1 MTSPALA
8 EQLIVDKNLDIK
20 QNASRVHGVEG
31 QDDLE
36 VIYRGSPEIY
46 GSLTVHGTFSWTG
59 YLDVGAA
66 RSDDV
71 AGSAYVTA
79 KKLEAKSNAQL
90 WVYNESENWRKATLS
105 ADEIDLSKAFTAR
118 VDKNTILKMRGRRDG
133 EKTEVS
139 LGVMWVRGGF
149 MVIDGHGTAGDGTG
163 IIFSS
168 KTNDQ
173 GVFRAGSMT
182 WEKGSAINVD
192 DNAYG
197 TVEITDANQL
207 ALGDIVIG
215 DLNSSQGTTDSQL
228 TLSITKDGTKDYSF
242 RKAVIKTGA
251 RLNVKGQDVVLSS
264 VGDVTNQG
272 VIAFDDVTADAPRT
286 TTISKTAFKKLLDG
300 GATGGVL
307 YLGATTDKTLNTVV
321 LSGDEVFDLTEY
333 LGHYGA
339 ADGWL
344 NAHQTAGDNAL
355 TTTWLA
361 DGTFHVQGKGV
372 LGDIYRDSRLD
383 LVVDDLTTKS
393 PVLTVESN
401 VTAAQQMTLT
411 GQEVK
416 VANGAS
422 FTIEKN
428 LSGVDAVLSTE
439 AGGRTAINTSGNGVL
454 DFAGVIRTAV
464 DGQTTLTLGSTAT
477 QATDSGMSQW
487 TVTDDSNL
495 TSFTLGRRALMNF
508 RPTQDLATYV
518 NTDAAGNR
526 HSLVTVDGGDP
537 VLLLSDSE
545 KKSGFTLAGGWGTLS
560 AGDEI
565 NLVQSRAGFALD
577 DLTNLLAAG
586 ADLNDFKSDL
596 TVTQTYSLARQTTDV
611 LSADRYDLSLK
622 TDDLL
627 IATIK
632 DAPVPT
638 PDPSDEQLNPETG
651 ALMESSL
658 SAYGTL
664 FAADDRLVDTGLRSR
679 NGGHEGVFAAARAG
693 RWHID
698 TNTTQKTNI
707 VSGLVGYAA
716 KTDVGEF
723 GTYLEMGHSS
733 YKTKTPVDGVME
745 TGSGKHNYAGLGL
758 YANVPMPVEGW
769 QVTGYLKAGALENNF
784 ETTLADQKVNFDRT
798 SAYWGVHLGTHYDFE
813 TADFRLR
820 PFVSYFYDGRDAETY
835 RQAGHDAV
843 KNAGFRYDMLQAHRV
858 QVGTMAEYHY
868 SDRVRPY
875 FGLTYEQVLS
885 AEAKGHASDAEGRL
899 KLKTSDMEGGTGILS
914 AGWTYEN
921 TAKDFSCEFGMNGF
935 AGTRRGVSAQIQA
948 DWRF

>member
-1 MTSPALA
+1 MMNTAVHAKQDVRSVLDMHSN
-8 EQLIVDKNLDIK
+8 EVYEFGEEGKDDYDLIITGGAD
-20 QNASRVHGVEG
+20 
-31 QDDLE
+31 
-36 VIYRGSPEIY
+36 IY
-46 GSLTVHGTFSWTG
+46 GSLTVHGNFSVAHTLDIG
-59 YLDVGAA
+59 YGA
-66 RSDDV
+66 SGD
-71 AGSAYVTA
+71 SLYHSKIKA
-79 KKLEAKSNAQL
+79 KKITTGEQVWLHNNLPDLRQSTFA
-90 WVYNESENWRKATLS
+90 
-105 ADEIDLSKAFTAR
+105 ADEIDLSKSYRVEVNRNTLFTM
-118 VDKNTILKMRGRRDG
+118 KGRKDG
-133 EKTEVS
+133 EKTKVA
-139 LGVMWVRGGF
+139 LGDMYVAGRITV
-149 MVIDGHGTAGDGTG
+149 DGQATASDDHG
-163 IIFSS
+163 IVFSA
-168 KTNDQ
+168 TTPDQ
-173 GVFRAGSMT
+173 GVFSAGSMT
-182 WEKGSAINVD
+182 WEDESVVIVSK
-192 DNAYG
+192 NAYG
-197 TVEITDANQL
+197 SLEVTDANRM
-207 ALGDIVIG
+207 ALNDIKINALTSATG
-215 DLNSSQGTTDSQL
+215 SQL

-242 RKAVIKTGA
+242 RDAEIQTGA
-251 RLNVKGQDVVLSS
+251 RLNIRGQDVALSS
-264 VGDVTNQG
+264 VGDVVNKG
-272 VIAFDDVTADAPRT
+272 VIAFDEVTADAPRT
-286 TTISKTAFKKLLDG
+286 TTIAKSSFKKLLDG
-300 GATGGVL
+300 SKEGGVL
-307 YLGATTDKTLNTVV
+307 YLGATTDKSLNTVV
-321 LSGDEVFDLTEY
+321 LAGDEVFDLTEY

-344 NAHQTAGDNAL
+344 NANQTVGDNAL
-355 TTTWLA
+355 TTPLIV
-361 DGTFHVQGKGV
+361 DGTLHVQRKGV

-383 LVVDDLTTKS
+383 LVVDDLSTKS

-411 GQEVK
+411 GQEVN

-422 FTIEKN
+422 FTVERN
-428 LSGVDAVLSTE
+428 LIGVDAALSTE

-454 DFAGVIRTAV
+454 DFTGVIHTAV
-464 DGQTTLTLGSTAT
+464 DGQTALTLGSTVA

-487 TVTDDSNL
+487 TVTDVSNL
-495 TSFTLGRRALMNF
+495 TAFTLGRRALLNF
-508 RPTQDLATYV
+508 RPSQDLALYV
-518 NTDAAGNR
+518 NTDAAGHR
-526 HSLVTVDGGDP
+526 HSIVTVDGGAP
-537 VLLLSDSE
+537 VLLLSDAE
-545 KKSGFTLAGGWGTLS
+545 KKSGFTLAGGWSTLS

-577 DLTNLLAAG
+577 DLSNLLAAG

-596 TVTQTYSLARQTTDV
+596 TVTQTYSLARQTMDV

-622 TDDLL
+622 TADQL

-632 DAPVPT
+632 EAPVPT
-638 PDPSDEQLNPETG
+638 PDPSDDKLNPETG

-664 FAADDRLVDTGLRSR
+664 FAADDLLVDTVLRSR
-679 NGGHEGVFAAARAG
+679 NGGHKGAFAAARAG

-698 TNTTQKTNI
+698 TNMTQKTNI

-784 ETTLADQKVNFDRT
+784 DTTLADQKVNFDRT

-813 TADFRLR
+813 MADFRLR

-843 KNAGFRYDMLQAHRV
+843 KDASFRYDMLQAHRV

-875 FGLTYEQVLS
+875 LGLTYEQVLA
-885 AEAKGHASDAEGRL
+885 AEAKGHASDAAGRMSL
-899 KLKTSDMEGGTGILS
+899 HSSDMEGSTGILS

-921 TAKDFSCEFGMNGF
+921 TAKDFSCEFGMSGF

>member
-1 MTSPALA
+1 MNTTALA
-8 EQLIVDKNLDIK
+8 ESVKTLSTKIGETKTYGTEGKDDYDLTAYYANL
-20 QNASRVHGVEG
+20 
-31 QDDLE
+31 
-36 VIYRGSPEIY
+36 Y
-46 GSLTVHGTFSWTG
+46 GSLTVNGNLTVNG
-59 YLDVGAA
+59 VMQVGAA
-66 RSDDV
+66 NSDVDV
-71 AGSAYVTA
+71 QANHSYTKA
-79 KKLEAKSNAQL
+79 KEIRLVGDNAQL
-90 WVYNESENWRKATLS
+90 WCHNESENRKEATLA
-105 ADEIDLSKAFTAR
+105 ADKMDFSKAYEVSTTR
-118 VDKNTILKMRGRRDG
+118 NTILEMKGRNDG
-133 EKTEVS
+133 KKTEVS
-139 LGVMWVRGGF
+139 LGVMKVGGGF
-149 MVIDGHGTAGDGTG
+149 MIIDGHGTAGAGTG

-182 WEKGSAINVD
+182 WEEGSEINVD

-197 TVEITDANQL
+197 TFEITDANQL
-207 ALGDIVIG
+207 ALGVIEIG
-215 DLNSSQGTTDSQL
+215 DSRSQGTTDSQL

-251 RLNVKGQDVVLSS
+251 RLNVKGQNVVLSS

-307 YLGATTDKTLNTVV
+307 YLGATTDKKLNTVV
-321 LSGDEVFDLTEY
+321 LSGNEVFDLTEY

-344 NAHQTAGDNAL
+344 NANQTVGDNAL
-355 TTTWLA
+355 TTPLIV
-361 DGTFHVQGKGV
+361 DGTLHVQGKGV
-372 LGDIYRDSRLD
+372 LGDVYRDSRLD

-393 PVLTVESN
+393 TVLTVETK

-411 GQEVK
+411 DQEVK

-422 FTIEKN
+422 FTVERR
-428 LSGVDAVLSTE
+428 LSGSDAVISTE
-439 AGGRTAINTSGNGVL
+439 AGGCTAINTSGNGVM
-454 DFAGVIRTAV
+454 DFAGVIHTAV
-464 DGQTTLTLGSTAT
+464 DGQTALTLGSTAD
-477 QATDSGMSQW
+477 QATDGGISQW
-487 TVTDDSNL
+487 TVTGDSNL
-495 TSFTLGRRALMNF
+495 TSFTLGRRALLNF
-508 RPTQDLATYV
+508 RPSQDLALYV

-526 HSLVTVDGGDP
+526 HSVVTVDGGAP
-537 VLLLSDSE
+537 LLLVSDAE
-545 KKSGFTLAGGWGTLS
+545 KKSGFTLAGGWNTLKG
-560 AGDEI
+560 GDEI
-565 NLVQSRAGFALD
+565 NLVKSKAGFALN

-596 TVTQTYSLARQTTDV
+596 TVTQTYSFARQTTDV

-622 TDDLL
+622 TYDQL

-632 DAPVPT
+632 KAPVPT
-638 PDPSDEQLNPETG
+638 PDPSDDQLNPETD

-658 SAYGTL
+658 SAYGML
-664 FAADDRLVDTGLRSR
+664 FAADDLLVDTVLRSR
-679 NGGHEGVFAAARAG
+679 NGGHEGAFAAARAG
-693 RWHID
+693 WWHID
-698 TNTTQKTNI
+698 TNSTQKTNI
-707 VSGLVGYAA
+707 VSGLVGYAVKSDA
-716 KTDVGEF
+716 GEF

-733 YKTKTPVDGVME
+733 YRTKTPVDGVME

-784 ETTLADQKVNFDRT
+784 DTTLADQKVNFDRT

-813 TADFRLR
+813 TADFHLR

-835 RQAGHDAV
+835 RQAGHDGVNGAS
-843 KNAGFRYDMLQAHRV
+843 FRYDTLEAHRV
-858 QVGTMAEYHY
+858 QVGTMAEYRY
-868 SDRVRPY
+868 SDQVRPY

-899 KLKTSDMEGGTGILS
+899 NLKTSDMEGGTGILS

-921 TAKDFSCEFGMNGF
+921 TTKDFSCEFGMNGF

>member
-1 MTSPALA
+1 MMNTAVHAKQDVRSGLDMKSDKVY
-8 EQLIVDKNLDIK
+8 EFGEEGKDDYDLIITKGAD
-20 QNASRVHGVEG
+20 
-31 QDDLE
+31 
-36 VIYRGSPEIY
+36 IY
-46 GSLTVHGTFSWTG
+46 GSLTVHGNFSVAHTLDIG
-59 YLDVGAA
+59 YGA
-66 RSDDV
+66 SDD
-71 AGSAYVTA
+71 SLYHSKIKA
-79 KKLEAKSNAQL
+79 KKITTGEQVWLHNNLPDLRQSTFA
-90 WVYNESENWRKATLS
+90 
-105 ADEIDLSKAFTAR
+105 ADEIDLSKSYRVEVDRNTLFT
-118 VDKNTILKMRGRRDG
+118 LKGRKDG
-133 EKTEVS
+133 EKTKVA
-139 LGVMWVRGGF
+139 LGDMYVAGRITV
-149 MVIDGHGTAGDGTG
+149 DGLATASDDHG
-163 IIFSS
+163 ILFSA
-168 KTNDQ
+168 TTPDQ
-173 GVFRAGSMT
+173 GVFSAGSMT
-182 WEKGSAINVD
+182 WEDESVVIVSN
-192 DNAYG
+192 NAYG
-197 TVEITDANQL
+197 SLEVTDVNRM
-207 ALGDIVIG
+207 ALNDIKINA
-215 DLNSSQGTTDSQL
+215 LTSTTGSRL
-228 TLSITKDGTKDYSF
+228 TLNISKAGTKDYSF
-242 RKAVIKTGA
+242 RDAELQNGA
-251 RLNVKGQDVVLSS
+251 RLNIKGQNVVLSS
-264 VGDVTNQG
+264 VGDVVNKG
-272 VIAFDDVTADAPRT
+272 IIAFDDVTADAPRT
-286 TTISKTAFKKLLDG
+286 TTIAKSAFKKLLDG
-300 GATGGVL
+300 SKEGGVF
-307 YLGATTDKTLNTVV
+307 YLGATTDKSLNTVV

-411 GQEVK
+411 GQEVN

-422 FTIEKN
+422 FTVEKN

-464 DGQTTLTLGSTAT
+464 DGQTTLTLGSTAA

-487 TVTDDSNL
+487 TVADDSNL

-518 NTDAAGNR
+518 NTDADGKR
-526 HSLVTVDGGDP
+526 HSLVTVDGGAP

-545 KKSGFTLAGGWGTLS
+545 KNSGFTLAGGWSTLS

-577 DLTNLLAAG
+577 DLSNLLAAG

-638 PDPSDEQLNPETG
+638 PDPSDDQLNPETD

-664 FAADDRLVDTGLRSR
+664 FAADDLLVDTVLRSR

-784 ETTLADQKVNFDRT
+784 DTTLADQKVNFDRT

-835 RQAGHDAV
+835 RQAGHDGVNGAS
-843 KNAGFRYDMLQAHRV
+843 FRYDTLEAHRV
-858 QVGTMAEYHY
+858 QVGTMAEYRY
-868 SDRVRPY
+868 SDQVRPY

-899 KLKTSDMEGGTGILS
+899 NLKTSDMEGGTGILS

-921 TAKDFSCEFGMNGF
+921 ITKDFSCEFGMNGF

>member
-1 MTSPALA
+1 MMNTAVHAKQDVRSVLDMYAH
-8 EQLIVDKNLDIK
+8 EVYEFGEEGKDDYDLIITGGAD
-20 QNASRVHGVEG
+20 
-31 QDDLE
+31 
-36 VIYRGSPEIY
+36 IY
-46 GSLTVHGTFSWTG
+46 GSLTVHGNFSVAHTLDIG
-59 YLDVGAA
+59 YGA
-66 RSDDV
+66 SGD
-71 AGSAYVTA
+71 SLYHSKIKA
-79 KKLEAKSNAQL
+79 KKITTGEQVWLHNNLPDLRQSTFE
-90 WVYNESENWRKATLS
+90 
-105 ADEIDLSKAFTAR
+105 ADEIDLSKSYRVEVNRNTLFTM
-118 VDKNTILKMRGRRDG
+118 KGRKDG
-133 EKTEVS
+133 EKTKVA
-139 LGVMWVRGGF
+139 LGDMYVAGRITV
-149 MVIDGHGTAGDGTG
+149 DGLATASDDHG
-163 IIFSS
+163 ILFSA
-168 KTNDQ
+168 TTPDQ
-173 GVFRAGSMT
+173 GVFSAGSMT
-182 WEKGSAINVD
+182 WEDESVVIVSN
-192 DNAYG
+192 NAYG
-197 TVEITDANQL
+197 SLEVTNVNRM
-207 ALGDIVIG
+207 ALNDIKINA
-215 DLNSSQGTTDSQL
+215 LTSTTGSRL
-228 TLSITKDGTKDYSF
+228 TLNISKAGTKDYSF
-242 RKAVIKTGA
+242 RDAELQNGA
-251 RLNVKGQDVVLSS
+251 QLNIKGQDVVLSS
-264 VGDVTNQG
+264 VGVIVNKG
-272 VIAFDDVTADAPRT
+272 VIAFDEVTADAPRT
-286 TTISKTAFKKLLDG
+286 TTIAKSAFKKLLDG
-300 GATGGVL
+300 SKEGGVL
-307 YLGATTDKTLNTVV
+307 YLGATTDKSLNTVV
-321 LSGDEVFDLTEY
+321 LAGDEVFDLTEY

-372 LGDIYRDSRLD
+372 LGNIYRDSRLD

-393 PVLTVESN
+393 PVLTVETN

-411 GQEVK
+411 GQEVN

-422 FTIEKN
+422 FTVEKN
-428 LSGVDAVLSTE
+428 LSGTDAVLSTE

-464 DGQTTLTLGSTAT
+464 DGQTMLTLGSTAA
-477 QATDSGMSQW
+477 QATDNGMSQW

-526 HSLVTVDGGDP
+526 HSLVTVDGGAP

-664 FAADDRLVDTGLRSR
+664 FAADDLLVDTVLRSR

-698 TNTTQKTNI
+698 TNTTQKANI

-784 ETTLADQKVNFDRT
+784 DTTLADQKVNFDRT

-843 KNAGFRYDMLQAHRV
+843 KDAGFRYDMLQAHRV

-885 AEAKGHASDAEGRL
+885 AEAKGHASDAGGRL
-899 KLKTSDMEGGTGILS
+899 NLKTSDMEGGTGILS

>member
-1 MTSPALA
+1 MMNTAVHAKQDVRSVLDMYAH
-8 EQLIVDKNLDIK
+8 EVYEFGEEGKDDYDLIITGGAD
-20 QNASRVHGVEG
+20 
-31 QDDLE
+31 
-36 VIYRGSPEIY
+36 IY
-46 GSLTVHGTFSWTG
+46 GSLTVHGNFSVAHTLDIG
-59 YLDVGAA
+59 YGA
-66 RSDDV
+66 SGD
-71 AGSAYVTA
+71 SLYHSKIKA
-79 KKLEAKSNAQL
+79 KKITTGEQVWLHNNLPDLRQSTFE
-90 WVYNESENWRKATLS
+90 
-105 ADEIDLSKAFTAR
+105 ADEIDLSKSYRVEVNRNTLFTM
-118 VDKNTILKMRGRRDG
+118 KGRKDG
-133 EKTEVS
+133 EKTKVA
-139 LGVMWVRGGF
+139 LGDMYVAGRITV
-149 MVIDGHGTAGDGTG
+149 DGLATASDDHG
-163 IIFSS
+163 ILFSA
-168 KTNDQ
+168 TTPDQ
-173 GVFRAGSMT
+173 GVFSAGSMT
-182 WEKGSAINVD
+182 WEDESVVIVSN
-192 DNAYG
+192 NAYG
-197 TVEITDANQL
+197 SLEVTNVNRM
-207 ALGDIVIG
+207 ALNDIKINA
-215 DLNSSQGTTDSQL
+215 LTSTTGSRL
-228 TLSITKDGTKDYSF
+228 TLNISKAGTKDYSF
-242 RKAVIKTGA
+242 RDAELQNGA
-251 RLNVKGQDVVLSS
+251 QLNIKGQDVVLSS
-264 VGDVTNQG
+264 VGVIVNKG
-272 VIAFDDVTADAPRT
+272 VIAFDEVTADAPRT
-286 TTISKTAFKKLLDG
+286 TTIAKSAFKKLLDG
-300 GATGGVL
+300 SKEGGVL
-307 YLGATTDKTLNTVV
+307 YLGATTDKSLNTVV
-321 LSGDEVFDLTEY
+321 LAGDEVFDLTEY

-372 LGDIYRDSRLD
+372 LGNIYRDSRLD

-393 PVLTVESN
+393 PVLTVETN

-411 GQEVK
+411 GQEVN

-422 FTIEKN
+422 FTVEKN
-428 LSGVDAVLSTE
+428 LSGTDAVLSTE

-464 DGQTTLTLGSTAT
+464 DGQTMLTLGSTAA
-477 QATDSGMSQW
+477 QATDNGMSQW

-526 HSLVTVDGGDP
+526 HSLVTVDGGAP

-664 FAADDRLVDTGLRSR
+664 FAADDLLVDTVLRSR

-698 TNTTQKTNI
+698 TNTTQKANI

-784 ETTLADQKVNFDRT
+784 DTTLADQKVNFDRT

-843 KNAGFRYDMLQAHRV
+843 KDAGFRYDMLQAHRV

-875 FGLTYEQVLS
+875 FGLTYEQVLL
-885 AEAKGHASDAEGRL
+885 AEAKGHASDAGGRL
-899 KLKTSDMEGGTGILS
+899 NLKTSDMEGGTGILS

>member
-1 MTSPALA
+1 MMNTAANAKQDIRSSYDMKSD
-8 EQLIVDKNLDIK
+8 EIEEFGEEGKDDYDLIIT
-20 QNASRVHGVEG
+20 
-31 QDDLE
+31 
-36 VIYRGSPEIY
+36 GSPDIY
-46 GSLTVHGTFSWTG
+46 GSLTVHGNFSVRGVLDIG
-59 YLDVGAA
+59 YGA
-66 RSDDV
+66 SGD
-71 AGSAYVTA
+71 GLYHSKIKA
-79 KKLEAKSNAQL
+79 KKITTGDQVWLHNNLTSLRQSTFE
-90 WVYNESENWRKATLS
+90 
-105 ADEIDLSKAFTAR
+105 ADEIDLSRSYRVEVAR
-118 VDKNTILKMRGRRDG
+118 NTQLIMKGRHDG
-133 EKTEVS
+133 
-139 LGVMWVRGGF
+139 
-149 MVIDGHGTAGDGTG
+149 
-163 IIFSS
+163 S
-168 KTNDQ
+168 KTKVTLGDIYVAGRITVEGHASVSNDHGIVFSATTPDQ
-173 GVFRAGSMT
+173 GVFSAGSMT
-182 WEKGSAINVD
+182 WEDESLVIVSK
-192 DNAYG
+192 NAYG
-197 TVEITDANQL
+197 SLEATDANRM
-207 ALGDIVIG
+207 ALNDIKINA
-215 DLNSSQGTTDSQL
+215 LTSTTGSQL

-242 RKAVIKTGA
+242 RNAEIQTGA
-251 RLNVKGQDVVLSS
+251 RLNIKGRDVVLSS

-300 GATGGVL
+300 GANGVL
-307 YLGATTDKTLNTVV
+307 YLGATTDKTLNIVV

-344 NAHQTAGDNAL
+344 NANQTAGDNAL
-355 TTTWLA
+355 TTPLIA
-361 DGTFHVQGKGV
+361 DGTLHVQGKGV
-372 LGDIYRDSRLD
+372 LGDVYRDSRLD

-393 PVLTVESN
+393 PVLTVETN
-401 VTAAQQMTLT
+401 VTAAQQMTLS

-416 VANGAS
+416 VANGAA
-422 FTIEKN
+422 FIVERN
-428 LSGVDAVLSTE
+428 LNGVDAVISTE
-439 AGGRTAINTSGNGVL
+439 AGGRTAINTSGNGVM
-454 DFAGVIRTAV
+454 DFAGVIHTAV
-464 DGQTTLTLGSTAT
+464 DGQTALKLGSTTA
-477 QATDSGMSQW
+477 QATDGDISQW

-495 TSFTLGRRALMNF
+495 TSFTLGRRALLNF
-508 RPTQDLATYV
+508 RPSQDLALYV
-518 NTDAAGNR
+518 NTDASGNR
-526 HSLVTVDGGDP
+526 HSVVTVDGGDP
-537 VLLLSDSE
+537 VLLVSDAE
-545 KKSGFTLAGGWGTLS
+545 KKSGFTLAGGWNTLKV
-560 AGDEI
+560 GDEI
-565 NLVQSRAGFALD
+565 NLVKSKAGFALD
-577 DLTNLLAAG
+577 NLTNLLAAG

-622 TDDLL
+622 TADQL

-632 DAPVPT
+632 EAPVPT
-638 PDPSDEQLNPETG
+638 PDPSDDQLNPETG

-658 SAYGTL
+658 SAYGTF
-664 FAADDRLVDTGLRSR
+664 FAADDLLVDTVLRSR
-679 NGGHEGVFAAARAG
+679 NGGHEGAFAAARAG

-784 ETTLADQKVNFDRT
+784 DTTLADQKVNFDRT

-835 RQAGHDAV
+835 RQAGHDGV
-843 KNAGFRYDMLQAHRV
+843 KGSSFRYDTLEAHRV
-858 QVGTMAEYHY
+858 QVGTMAEYRY
-868 SDRVRPY
+868 SDQVRPY

-885 AEAKGHASDAEGRL
+885 VEAKGHASDAEGRL
-899 KLKTSDMEGGTGILS
+899 NLKTSDMEGGMGILS

-921 TAKDFSCEFGMNGF
+921 TTKDFSCEFGMNGF

>member
-1 MTSPALA
+1 MMATAAFA
-8 EQLIVDKNLDIK
+8 ES
-20 QNASRVHGVEG
+20 SRVDSIRTAMGESKTFGTEG
-31 QDDLE
+31 KDDYDLTA
-36 VIYRGSPEIY
+36 YYADLY
-46 GSLTVHGTFSWTG
+46 GSLTVHGNFTVNG
-59 YLDVGAA
+59 VMDVGAGA
-66 RSDDV
+66 
-71 AGSAYVTA
+71 AGAQANHSFIKA
-79 KKLEAKSNAQL
+79 KEIRLGNRAQI
-90 WVYNESENWRKATLS
+90 WCYNESENWREATLS
-105 ADEIDLSKAFTAR
+105 ADKMDFSKAFEVR
-118 VDKNTILKMRGRRDG
+118 SMRNTILEMKGRNDG

-168 KTNDQ
+168 KANDQ

-182 WEKGSAINVD
+182 WEKGSEINVD
-192 DNAYG
+192 SNAYG
-197 TVEITDANQL
+197 TVEITDSNQL
-207 ALGDIVIG
+207 ALGDILIEE
-215 DLNSSQGTTDSQL
+215 LKASKGTTGSQL

-242 RKAVIKTGA
+242 RDAEIQTGA
-251 RLNVKGQDVVLSS
+251 QLNIKGKDVALSS
-264 VGDVTNQG
+264 VGDVVNKG

-286 TTISKTAFKKLLDG
+286 TTIAKSAFKKLLDG
-300 GATGGVL
+300 SKEGGVL
-307 YLGATTDKTLNTVV
+307 YLGATTDKSLNTVV

-428 LSGVDAVLSTE
+428 FSGGDAVLSTE

-526 HSLVTVDGGDP
+526 HSLVTVDGGAP

-545 KKSGFTLAGGWGTLS
+545 KNSGFTLAGGWSTLS

-577 DLTNLLAAG
+577 NLSNLLAAG

-664 FAADDRLVDTGLRSR
+664 FAADDLLVDTVLRSR

-693 RWHID
+693 RWNID

-784 ETTLADQKVNFDRT
+784 DTTLADQKVNFDRT

-813 TADFRLR
+813 TADFRLC

-843 KNAGFRYDMLQAHRV
+843 KDAGFRYDMLQAHRV
-858 QVGTMAEYHY
+858 QVGTMAEYRY
-868 SDRVRPY
+868 SDLVRPY
-875 FGLTYEQVLS
+875 LGLTYEQVLS
-885 AEAKGHASDAEGRL
+885 AKAKGHASDAEGRL
-899 KLKTSDMEGGTGILS
+899 NLKTSDMEGGTGILS

>member
-1 MTSPALA
+1 MMNTTALA
-8 EQLIVDKNLDIK
+8 ESVNSFGTKIGETKTY
-20 QNASRVHGVEG
+20 GTEG
-31 QDDLE
+31 KDDYDLTAN
-36 VIYRGSPEIY
+36 YADLY
-46 GSLTVHGTFSWTG
+46 GSLTVNGNLTVNG
-59 YLDVGAA
+59 AMDVGAA
-66 RSDDV
+66 V
-71 AGSAYVTA
+71 ADAPQANHSYTKA
-79 KKLEAKSNAQL
+79 KEIRLGNRAVLSC
-90 WVYNESENWRKATLS
+90 YNESENWQEATLA
-105 ADEIDLSKAFTAR
+105 ADKMDFSKAYEVKSMR
-118 VDKNTILKMRGRRDG
+118 NTILEMKGRNDG

-139 LGVMWVRGGF
+139 LGVMNVRGGF
-149 MVIDGHGTAGDGTG
+149 MIIDGHGTAGAGTG
-163 IIFSS
+163 IVFSS

-182 WEKGSAINVD
+182 WEEGSEINVN

-207 ALGDIVIG
+207 ALGVIEIG
-215 DLNSSQGTTDSQL
+215 DSRSQGTTDSQL

-272 VIAFDDVTADAPRT
+272 VIAFDDVTAGAPRT

-321 LSGDEVFDLTEY
+321 LSGNEVFDLTEY

-339 ADGWL
+339 EDGWL
-344 NAHQTAGDNAL
+344 NANQTVGDKAL
-355 TTTWLA
+355 TKPLIV
-361 DGTFHVQGKGV
+361 DGTLHVQGKGV
-372 LGDIYRDSRLD
+372 LGDVYRDSRLD
-383 LVVDDLTTKS
+383 LVVDDLATKS
-393 PVLTVESN
+393 TVLTVETK

-411 GQEVK
+411 DQEVK

-422 FTIEKN
+422 FTVERR
-428 LSGVDAVLSTE
+428 LSGSDGVISTE
-439 AGGRTAINTSGNGVL
+439 AGGCTAINTSGTGVM
-454 DFAGVIRTAV
+454 DFSGVILTAV
-464 DGQTTLTLGSTAT
+464 DGQTALTLGSTAV
-477 QATDSGMSQW
+477 QATDGGISQW

-495 TSFTLGRRALMNF
+495 TSFTLGRRALLNF
-508 RPTQDLATYV
+508 RPSQDLALYV

-526 HSLVTVDGGDP
+526 HSVVTVDGGAP
-537 VLLLSDSE
+537 LLLVSDAE
-545 KKSGFTLAGGWGTLS
+545 KKSGFTLAGGWNTLKG
-560 AGDEI
+560 GDEI
-565 NLVQSRAGFALD
+565 NLVKSKAGFALD

-622 TDDLL
+622 TADQL

-632 DAPVPT
+632 KAPVPT
-638 PDPSDEQLNPETG
+638 PDPSDDQRNPETD

-664 FAADDRLVDTGLRSR
+664 FAADDLLVDTVLRSR
-679 NGGHEGVFAAARAG
+679 NGGHEGAFAAARAG

-707 VSGLVGYAA
+707 VSGLVGYAV
-716 KTDVGEF
+716 KSDVGEF

-733 YKTKTPVDGVME
+733 YKTKTPVDGVMAA
-745 TGSGKHNYAGLGL
+745 GSGKHNYAGLGL

-784 ETTLADQKVNFDRT
+784 DTTLADQKVNFDRT

-813 TADFRLR
+813 TTDFRLR

-835 RQAGHDAV
+835 RQAGHDGV
-843 KNAGFRYDMLQAHRV
+843 KGASFRYDTLEAHRV
-858 QVGTMAEYHY
+858 QVGTMAEYRY
-868 SDRVRPY
+868 SDQVRPY

-899 KLKTSDMEGGTGILS
+899 NLKTSDMEGGTGILS

-921 TAKDFSCEFGMNGF
+921 TTKDFSCEFGMNGF